1 MTNVND
7 YLKSA
12 ETCATSALHSDDPR
26 VMAAYAAIASAY
38 AEMAKAAAMRDA

>member
-1 MTNVND
+1 MNTVND

-12 ETCATSALHSDDPR
+12 ETCATCAFHAETSHE
-26 VMAAYAAIASAY
+26 MAAYAALATAY